1 MMDELNSTC
10 VEDYT
15 QFIDDTMW
23 NFIESSL
30 SPKLLSAFNI
40 AFEEQFVDSKF
51 PALASVMEE
60 LRNRLPTIV
69 DSAFE
74 TIADDVDSVSVSLED
89 DKKKEV
95 AGIMKMKVGEW
106 VPLVLDDTFKE
117 KLKNQLDAYV
127 MEKMGE
133 LAEKFNQNGVN
144 YDSVMRGLL
153 EGLNEKMQKVF
164 REQWQLQMKKERT
177 VQYFEDKKKEM
188 ITGIANSLN
197 DIAKKASEEKKEK
210 ETSLTNAMNLP
221 SIPQSLLTEETPT
234 PRLAVLA

>member
-1 MMDELNSTC
+1 M
-10 VEDYT
+10 
-15 QFIDDTMW
+15 
-23 NFIESSL
+23 
-30 SPKLLSAFNI
+30 
-40 AFEEQFVDSKF
+40 
-51 PALASVMEE
+51 
-60 LRNRLPTIV
+60 
-69 DSAFE
+69 
-74 TIADDVDSVSVSLED
+74 SVSLED

-127 MEKMGE
+127 TEKMGE

-197 DIAKKASEEKKEK
+197 DIAKKACEEKKEK

-234 PRLAVLA
+234 PRSAVLA

>member
-15 QFIDDTMW
+15 QFIDDNMW
-23 NFIESSL
+23 NFVESSL
-30 SPKLLSAFNI
+30 SPKLLSTFNI

-51 PALASVMEE
+51 PALANVMEE

-89 DKKKEV
+89 GKKKEV
-95 AGIMKMKVGEW
+95 AGIMRMKVGEW
-106 VPLVLDDTFKE
+106 IPLVLDDTFKE

-127 MEKMGE
+127 TEKMGE

-153 EGLNEKMQKVF
+153 EGLNEKMQKAF
-164 REQWQLQMKKERT
+164 KEQWQLQMKKERT

-188 ITGIANSLN
+188 ITAIANSLN

-210 ETSLTNAMNLP
+210 ETSLTIAMNLP
-221 SIPQSLLTEETPT
+221 SIPQSLLTEETPK
-234 PRLAVLA
+234 RRSALLA

>member
-1 MMDELNSTC
+1 MDELNSTC

-15 QFIDDTMW
+15 QFIDDNMW
-23 NFIESSL
+23 NFVESSL
-30 SPKLLSAFNI
+30 SPKLLSTFNI

-51 PALASVMEE
+51 PALANVMEE

-89 DKKKEV
+89 GKKKEV

-106 VPLVLDDTFKE
+106 IPLVLDDTFKE

-127 MEKMGE
+127 TEKMGE

-144 YDSVMRGLL
+144 YDSVLRGLL
-153 EGLNEKMQKVF
+153 EGLNEKMQKAF
-164 REQWQLQMKKERT
+164 KEQWQLQMKKERT

-188 ITGIANSLN
+188 ITTIANSLN

-210 ETSLTNAMNLP
+210 ETSLTIAMNLP

-234 PRLAVLA
+234 RRSAVLA

>member
-1 MMDELNSTC
+1 MDELNSTC

-15 QFIDDTMW
+15 QFIDDNMW
-23 NFIESSL
+23 NFVESSL
-30 SPKLLSAFNI
+30 SPKLLSTFNI

-51 PALASVMEE
+51 PALANVMEE

-89 DKKKEV
+89 GKKKEV
-95 AGIMKMKVGEW
+95 AGIMRMKVGEW
-106 VPLVLDDTFKE
+106 IPLVLDDTFKE

-127 MEKMGE
+127 TEKMGE

-153 EGLNEKMQKVF
+153 EGLNEKMQKAF
-164 REQWQLQMKKERT
+164 KEQWQLQMKKERT

-188 ITGIANSLN
+188 ITAIANSLN

-210 ETSLTNAMNLP
+210 ETSLTIAMNLP
-221 SIPQSLLTEETPT
+221 SIPQSLLTEETPK
-234 PRLAVLA
+234 RRSALLA